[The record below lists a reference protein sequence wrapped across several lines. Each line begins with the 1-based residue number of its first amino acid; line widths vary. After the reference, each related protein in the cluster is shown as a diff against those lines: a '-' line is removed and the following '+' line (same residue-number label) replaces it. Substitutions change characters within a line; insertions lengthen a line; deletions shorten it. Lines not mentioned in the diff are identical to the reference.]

1 MIATDCYASNILLER
16 AKMWRSENKKEK
28 RDNANK
34 NNTNASKHFYRSRYV
49 EEQMKTANPALD
61 MFLLK
66 INNELT
72 HLLGF
77 L

>member
-1 MIATDCYASNILLER
+1 
-16 AKMWRSENKKEK
+16 MWRSENKKDK
-28 RDNANK
+28 RDTANK

-49 EEQMKTANPALD
+49 EEQMKTANPAVD
-61 MFLLK
+61 MFLMK